1 MTDPDYDTVMESR
14 AESERDHF
22 AAGPQLDSAEVAR
35 LLEGAQARRGDD
47 LRPDSRA
54 EIAARLHANKI
65 NNPQV
70 TRPWPYDGPEGRT
83 RLTGSLDTGGS
94 FTGDD
99 DDEDPESRQSTT
111 ACCPRETI
119 PDSCSCLEG
128 CGCMCRDCDCS
139 GWDEE
144 ALY

>member
-1 MTDPDYDTVMESR
+1 MPDREPDWDTEMESR
-14 AESERDHF
+14 TEMERDHF

-54 EIAARLHANKI
+54 ELAARLHAIKI

-70 TRPWPYDGPEGRT
+70 TRPWPYDGPEGRA

-99 DDEDPESRQSTT
+99 DDDYYRQSTT

-119 PDSCSCLEG
+119 PDSCSSA
-128 CGCMCRDCDCS
+128 RTS
-139 GWDEE
+139 
-144 ALY
+144 AKPTT